1 MSSST
6 LKLLLIMGHDADS
19 RQPCNLIGTMTEN
32 QNTLRVGHSS
42 TNSIKRSQKG
52 NHITV
57 VVVIQ

>member
-19 RQPCNLIGTMTEN
+19 CQPSNLIRTMTEN
-32 QNTLRVGHSS
+32 QNTLRVGHS
-42 TNSIKRSQKG
+42 SIKRSQKG

-57 VVVIQ
+57 VVVLQ